1 MLFEK
6 TIVEE
11 IIKLWRC
18 TMFEN
23 PKKCLI
29 WIITSNW
36 NLDFML
42 IFSAKNIYFAGKYK
56 DHLARKYCEVRLFEW
71 FSTILRNDSLGKLL
85 NWLLIVHHLGRS
97 WSSQFVCLPV
107 WLSNH
112 WVCMLRRFDRNYSI
126 FTFLVPLAKKV
137 IINLCLLTNNTLQ
150 LPIKWMAQFLDGV
163 VVVILFTSWVFV

>member
-56 DHLARKYCEVRLFEW
+56 DHLARKYCEMRLFEW
-71 FSTILRNDSLGKLL
+71 FSTILRNDSLGKWL
-85 NWLLIVHHLGRS
+85 NWLLSLCIIWADLEAHNLFVYLSDWAIIESVCWDGLTETTQFSLFLCLWQKR
-97 WSSQFVCLPV
+97 WSSICVYWQTILCSCQLSE
-107 WLSNH
+107 WLN
-112 WVCMLRRFDRNYSI
+112 F
-126 FTFLVPLAKKV
+126 
-137 IINLCLLTNNTLQ
+137 
-150 LPIKWMAQFLDGV
+150 WME
-163 VVVILFTSWVFV
+163 